1 MRIKRHVG
9 SIAVFAAV
17 IFLGLSGGN
26 ILQAKSPPAMTMS
39 ENPIKQIDGLE
50 HDLSN
55 AREYKLDILAP
66 TSFAKAEASLNE
78 AKKKLKRGAAL
89 KNILDKVADG
99 RAQLQLAEE
108 ASQRARTVLAE
119 SIKAR
124 NLARSAGAT
133 NYEKDY
139 AKAEQQFLKITKAVE
154 KNKVKRARKDQSKV
168 IEAFGK
174 IELRAIKEQSL
185 GEARKLIKRA
195 EKEGAK
201 KHAPKTLSFAR
212 EKRKEVDEFISK
224 HRYQKVKMQAMASEA
239 LFQAERLGK
248 IVEQSKTIRTM
259 RPEDITLWVEEILHQ
274 TASKLSA
281 PDMRNESLATQ
292 VDNILGSIGAMQADH
307 QYMVAK
313 TKSQQAVIE
322 TMKKNH
328 AAEVETMGEQIATLE
343 GRSREEQAAKEKLA
357 AERRAIAE
365 RLAAERRF
373 SQLFTEVRNYFESR
387 EAEVYKEGNKL
398 VIRLKAIHF
407 PVGKHVIM
415 PDNYSLLS
423 KTQRAI
429 RTFGEPDLVIEGHTD
444 STGSDATNEHLSQQR
459 AKAVREYFVANGTLP
474 EDNIVAVGYGSK
486 RPLASNKTIEGRA
499 INRRIDVIITPQT
512 QTK

>member
-1 MRIKRHVG
+1 MRIKINVG
-9 SIAVFAAV
+9 SLAVFAAV
-17 IFLGLSGGN
+17 IFLGLSGDN
-26 ILQAKSPPAMTMS
+26 ILQAGSPPEMTIS
-39 ENPIKQIDGLE
+39 ENPIKQIDRLE

-55 AREYKLDILAP
+55 ARENKLDILAP
-66 TSFAKAEASLNE
+66 TSFAEAEASLNE
-78 AKKKLKRGAAL
+78 AKKRLKRGAAL
-89 KNILDKVADG
+89 RKILDKIADG
-99 RAQLQLAEE
+99 RAQLQQAED

-119 SIKAR
+119 TIKAR
-124 NLARSAGAT
+124 SLARSAGAT

-139 AKAEQQFLKITKAVE
+139 PKAEQQFLKVTKAVE
-154 KNKVKRARKDQSKV
+154 NNKLKRARKDQSKV
-168 IEAFGK
+168 IETFGK
-174 IELRAIKEQSL
+174 LELRAIKEQSL
-185 GEARKLIKRA
+185 GEARKLIKQA

-201 KHAPKTLSFAR
+201 KHAPKTHAFAQS
-212 EKRKEVDEFISK
+212 KLKEVDEFISK
-224 HRYQKVKMQAMASEA
+224 HRYQKVKMQTMASEA

-248 IVEQSKTIRTM
+248 ITEQSKTIRTM
-259 RPEDITLWVEEILHQ
+259 RPEDITLWVEGLLHK
-274 TASKLSA
+274 TARKLSA
-281 PDMRNESLATQ
+281 PDMRNESLDTQ
-292 VDNILGSIGAMQADH
+292 VDNILGSIETIQADH

-313 TKSQQAVIE
+313 TKSQQAGIE

-328 AAEVETMGEQIATLE
+328 AAEVKTMAEKIATLE
-343 GRSREEQAAKEKLA
+343 GQSREEQAAKERLA

-373 SQLFTEVRNYFESR
+373 NQLFTEVRKYFAPR

-444 STGSDATNEHLSQQR
+444 STGSDATNEHLSQER
-459 AKAVREYFVANGTLP
+459 ARAVREYFVANGTLP
-474 EDNIVAVGYGSK
+474 EDNIIAVGYGSK
-486 RPLASNKTIEGRA
+486 RPLASNETIEGRA
-499 INRRIDVIITPQT
+499 VNRRIDVVIIPESQPR
-512 QTK
+512 